1 MNWKSRPTGCFVQ
14 IISKIDAAL
23 AYASWGWHVL
33 PVVPNGKTPA
43 TAHGVHD
50 ATTDAEQI
58 KAWWTQNPNFNIGI
72 AAGARSGIVVFDI
85 DPRNGGDTSW
95 QGWIAEH
102 GAPQDCAMALT
113 AGGGQHYIA
122 AYQPGV
128 RSCKLREGIDLLS
141 DGRYFVAHP
150 SSVEGKSYE
159 WEASSDPFD
168 GVAPGA
174 IPSAWTPHLTQRKT
188 SANSGELIQ
197 GNRNAGLT
205 SLAGSM
211 RNFGMSEAEI
221 LAAIS
226 IANETR
232 CEIPL
237 PSSEIAQIA
246 RSVARYEPDHDVAAS
261 TALGDE
267 AAEAILS
274 AYQAQQTS
282 DYYLTRATSFLGQP
296 APLPWVIKGW
306 LPAYG
311 TCMIYGES
319 GVGKTF
325 VALDMACS
333 IASAMMWQGIKT
345 KPGIVV
351 YLAGEGNYGM
361 RQRIAAWCAKHGIT
375 QLDNLLI
382 SNKAIDLDSPG
393 AAARIIAAVRE
404 MTGETVVLVIIDTLN
419 NHMSGDENS
428 AKDTRAMIN
437 ACNIVSTAL
446 GATSMLVHHLGHS
459 SESKQRA
466 RGSSA
471 WRGALDASILV
482 SGETN
487 EIKISCTKMKDSPE
501 PAERYGWLEPVNL
514 GWVDEDGQP
523 INGAVF
529 SFFADGDL
537 RIPKPKAGKIED
549 HKKLFK
555 RAWFGCGKAEVREGQ
570 PYIAREDLRQ
580 FMIDNGTNEKN
591 ADQLLKP
598 SAREGSIVR
607 DLLDAKIV
615 EKMDKGF
622 AVIEGSF
629 ADDLMRA
636 KSA

>member
-1 MNWKSRPTGCFVQ
+1 MQTTNKIDGA
-14 IISKIDAAL
+14 KIDAAL

-514 GWVDEDGQP
+514 GWVDEDGLP
-523 INGAVF
+523 INGAAF

-555 RAWFGCGKAEVREGQ
+555 RAWFGCGKAEVREGR

-629 ADDLMRA
+629 ADDLIRA

>member
-1 MNWKSRPTGCFVQ
+1 MSLKSRPTGCFVQ
-14 IISKIDAAL
+14 TTNKIDAAL

-72 AAGARSGIVVFDI
+72 AAGNKSGIVVFDI

-361 RQRIAAWCAKHGIT
+361 RQRIAAWCAKNGIT

-487 EIKISCTKMKDSPE
+487 EIKISCTKMKDATE

-514 GWVDEDGQP
+514 GWVDEDGLP

-537 RIPKPKAGKIED
+537 RIPQPKSTKLDG
-549 HKKLFK
+549 HKKSLE
-555 RAWFGCGKAEVREGQ
+555 RAWFVGCTELVDGLPYVSRDTLKTFLLEQGIKPGSVESYLKTSGREG
-570 PYIAREDLRQ
+570 
-580 FMIDNGTNEKN
+580 M
-591 ADQLLKP
+591 
-598 SAREGSIVR
+598 IVR
-607 DLLDAKIV
+607 DLMDAKIIRK
-615 EKMDKGF
+615 EGKGWV
-622 AVIEGSF
+622 VI
-629 ADDLMRA
+629 DRDLGNELLL
-636 KSA
+636 KI

>member
-1 MNWKSRPTGCFVQ
+1 VQ
-14 IISKIDAAL
+14 TTSKIDAAL

-50 ATTDAEQI
+50 ATTNAEQI
-58 KAWWTQNPNFNIGI
+58 RAWWGQNPNFNIGI
-72 AAGARSGIVVFDI
+72 AAGEKSGIVVFDI

-102 GAPQDCAMALT
+102 GSPPDCAMALT

-122 AYQPGV
+122 AYQSGI

-150 SSVEGKSYE
+150 SSVEGKAYE

-168 GVAPGA
+168 GIAPGS
-174 IPSAWTPHLTQRKT
+174 IPFNWLPHLSQRKT
-188 SANSGELIQ
+188 KSATNGDLIK

-267 AAEAILS
+267 AAEAILNN
-274 AYQAQQTS
+274 YQSQATS

-361 RQRIAAWCAKHGIT
+361 RQRIAAWCKKNGIT

-482 SGETN
+482 SGEKN
-487 EIKISCTKMKDSPE
+487 EIKVSCTKMKDSPE
-501 PAERYGWLEPVNL
+501 PAERYGWLEPVSL
-514 GWVDEDGQP
+514 DWVDEDGLP
-523 INGAVF
+523 IDGAVF
-529 SFFADGDL
+529 SFFVDGDL
-537 RIPKPKAGKIED
+537 RMPQPKGSKLDD
-549 HKKLFK
+549 HKKFFR
-555 RAWFGCGKAEVREGQ
+555 RAWFGCGKAEVRDDQ
-570 PYIAREDLRQ
+570 PYIARDDLRA
-580 FMIDNGTNEKN
+580 FMIETGTSEKN

-598 SAREGSIVR
+598 SGREGSIVR

-615 EKMDKGF
+615 AKLDKGF

-636 KSA
+636 KLA

>member
-1 MNWKSRPTGCFVQ
+1 VQ
-14 IISKIDAAL
+14 TTNKIDGAKMDASKIDAAL

-72 AAGARSGIVVFDI
+72 AAGNKSGIVVFDI

-188 SANSGELIQ
+188 STSVSSGELIQ

-361 RQRIAAWCAKHGIT
+361 RQRIAAWCAKHGIA

-487 EIKISCTKMKDSPE
+487 EIKISCTKMKDATEPE
-501 PAERYGWLEPVNL
+501 EKYGWLEPVNL
-514 GWVDEDGQP
+514 GWVDEDGLP

-529 SFFADGDL
+529 SFFSDGDL
-537 RIPKPKAGKIED
+537 RIPQPKSTKLDG
-549 HKKLFK
+549 HKKSLE
-555 RAWFGCGKAEVREGQ
+555 RAWFVGCTELVDGLPYISRDTLKTFLLEQGIKPGSVESYLKTSGREG
-570 PYIAREDLRQ
+570 
-580 FMIDNGTNEKN
+580 M
-591 ADQLLKP
+591 
-598 SAREGSIVR
+598 IVR
-607 DLLDAKIV
+607 DLMDAKIIRK
-615 EKMDKGF
+615 EGKGWV
-622 AVIEGSF
+622 VIDRDFGNE
-629 ADDLMRA
+629 LLL
-636 KSA
+636 KI

>member
-1 MNWKSRPTGCFVQ
+1 MQTTNKIDGA
-14 IISKIDAAL
+14 KIDAAL

-514 GWVDEDGQP
+514 GWVDEDGLP

-537 RIPKPKAGKIED
+537 RMPTAQATKLDE
-549 HKKLFK
+549 HKKGLEG
-555 RAWFGCGKAEVREGQ
+555 AWFVGQAQVVDGK
-570 PYIAREDLRQ
+570 PYVSRDAFKEFLIGRGIKETSVDQHLKQSAKPG
-580 FMIDNGTNEKN
+580 MI
-591 ADQLLKP
+591 
-598 SAREGSIVR
+598 IR
-607 DLLDAKIV
+607 DLIDAQIIV
-615 EKMDKGF
+615 KHEKGWVVKDRVL
-622 AVIEGSF
+622 AEELII
-629 ADDLMRA
+629 
-636 KSA
+636 KSVP

>member
-1 MNWKSRPTGCFVQ
+1 MGRFVQ
-14 IISKIDAAL
+14 IMNKIDGAKIDAAL

-72 AAGARSGIVVFDI
+72 AAGNKSGIVVFDI

-459 SESKQRA
+459 SEAKQRA

-487 EIKISCTKMKDSPE
+487 EIKISCTKMKDATE

-514 GWVDEDGQP
+514 GWVDEDGLP

-537 RIPKPKAGKIED
+537 RIPQPKSTKLDG
-549 HKKLFK
+549 HKKSLE
-555 RAWFGCGKAEVREGQ
+555 RAWFVGCTELVDGLPYVSRDTLKTFLLEQGIKPGSVESYLKTSGREG
-570 PYIAREDLRQ
+570 
-580 FMIDNGTNEKN
+580 M
-591 ADQLLKP
+591 
-598 SAREGSIVR
+598 IVR
-607 DLLDAKIV
+607 DLMDAKIIRK
-615 EKMDKGF
+615 EGKGWV
-622 AVIEGSF
+622 VI
-629 ADDLMRA
+629 DRDLGNELLL
-636 KSA
+636 KI

>member
-1 MNWKSRPTGCFVQ
+1 MGRFVQ
-14 IISKIDAAL
+14 IMNKIDGAKIDAAL

-459 SESKQRA
+459 SEAKQRA

-487 EIKISCTKMKDSPE
+487 EIKISCTKMKDATE

-514 GWVDEDGQP
+514 GWVDEDGLP

-537 RIPKPKAGKIED
+537 RIPQPKSTKLDG
-549 HKKLFK
+549 HKKSLE
-555 RAWFGCGKAEVREGQ
+555 RAWFVGCTELVDGLPYVSRDTLKTFLLEQGIKPGSVESYLKTSGREG
-570 PYIAREDLRQ
+570 
-580 FMIDNGTNEKN
+580 M
-591 ADQLLKP
+591 
-598 SAREGSIVR
+598 IVR
-607 DLLDAKIV
+607 DLMDAKIIRK
-615 EKMDKGF
+615 EGKGWV
-622 AVIEGSF
+622 VI
-629 ADDLMRA
+629 DRDLGNELLL
-636 KSA
+636 KI